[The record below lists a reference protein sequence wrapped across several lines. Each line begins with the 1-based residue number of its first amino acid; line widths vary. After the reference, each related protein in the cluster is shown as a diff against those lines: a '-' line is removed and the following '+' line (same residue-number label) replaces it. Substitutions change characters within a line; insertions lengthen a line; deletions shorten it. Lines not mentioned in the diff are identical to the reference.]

1 MPAYVIVD
9 IEVHDPVAYEKY
21 KAAAHATVTAHG
33 GRYLVRGGRV
43 ETLEGSWTPRRFV
56 VLEFPSFER
65 AKAWWSS
72 PEYAAAKAIRHA
84 SAASEMIVADGVPV
98 QA

>member
-9 IEVHDPVAYEKY
+9 IEVRDPVTYEQY
-21 KAAAHATVTAHG
+21 KAAASATLAPYG

-43 ETLEGSWTPRRFV
+43 ETLEGNWTPRRFV

-72 PEYAAAKAIRHA
+72 SEYAAAKAIRHA
-84 SAASEMIVADGVPV
+84 SAASEMIVAEGLPG
-98 QA
+98 